1 MVRDSQWVRVWGRSK
16 GANRQELTRQ
26 VPELV
31 VQLTRI
37 GFLALLWLFLLA
49 ALRVV
54 RSDLHAASG
63 LKVNLPSLRPGKQ
76 KPGKNK
82 PRGKKVARQLVVTH
96 GALSGTRIALDGK
109 PILIGR
115 ADDST
120 LVLDDDY
127 ASTRHARLSLGG
139 DDWYVEDLGS
149 TNGTYLDR
157 AKVTAPLRVRLG
169 VPIRIGKT
177 VIELRP

>member
-1 MVRDSQWVRVWGRSK
+1 M
-16 GANRQELTRQ
+16 
-26 VPELV
+26 
-31 VQLTRI
+31 QLTRA
-37 GFLALLWLFLLA
+37 GFLALLWLFVLA

-54 RSDLHAASG
+54 RSDLYAASG
-63 LKVNLPSLRPGKQ
+63 LKVDIPHFRKKPPPPQKAGGGKSPGK
-76 KPGKNK
+76 
-82 PRGKKVARQLVVTH
+82 LVVTH
-96 GALSGTRIALDGK
+96 GALAGTRIALDGR

-127 ASTRHARLSLGG
+127 ASTRHARLSLRGT
-139 DDWYVEDLGS
+139 DWYVEDLGS

-157 AKVTAPLRVRLG
+157 AKVTAPLRVPLG